1 MKAACSIFAFLV
13 YATSTC
19 AFAFLSEPTIIKVE
33 ATYKGSKKQ
42 VGYVDTWDEIKCHP
56 SKNSKTYGL
65 DIEYRPTPKHA
76 AKQRA
81 TAPCCY

>member
-1 MKAACSIFAFLV
+1 MILSNAQSHQRITELSQMKAACSIFAFLV

-65 DIEYRPTPKHA
+65 D
-76 AKQRA
+76 
-81 TAPCCY
+81 